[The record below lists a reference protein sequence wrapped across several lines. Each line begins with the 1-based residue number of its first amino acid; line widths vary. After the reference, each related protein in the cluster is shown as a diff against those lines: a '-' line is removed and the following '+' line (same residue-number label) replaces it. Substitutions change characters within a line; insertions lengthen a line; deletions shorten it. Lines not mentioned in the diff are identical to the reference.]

1 MLLIALLW
9 RLPIVSL
16 HGKKNVLS
24 LIRFVPLDQIPE
36 IKICHM
42 VASEHP
48 EVIEGRRRLIVL
60 DILDSRESA
69 EDGYIDNDGAAS
81 AEEDESGSGE
91 AGMRAGVTESGTE
104 EVEEVQQVV
113 KYSSISY
120 HMLKPTSLLT

>member
-1 MLLIALLW
+1 M
-9 RLPIVSL
+9 SL
-16 HGKKNVLS
+16 VC
-24 LIRFVPLDQIPE
+24 FVTLDKITK

-91 AGMRAGVTESGTE
+91 ACVRIGVTQSVTE
-104 EVEEVQQVV
+104 EVE
-113 KYSSISY
+113 
-120 HMLKPTSLLT
+120 